1 MKRIE
6 PRQKARSPT
15 SLIPLILIIVAA
27 VALSISGVAVAKK
40 CDNPPCG
47 GGGGGGDAPAEFTA
61 ALVSGGFTFDAV
73 DVSLNRKG
81 NTYSSTVG
89 LSMIRPD
96 DSNEAMQW
104 DDVFAVCPELFFS
117 DEVPSVWAPN
127 NWTIDNS
134 GGKNAGKV
142 GSNIRVSFRDV
153 SVPDYPEVVLDFGLI
168 GVLEEELPPTSGTIS
183 VVLTKFNFFGAGNP
197 PAGCSSG
204 TLDLYKEYS
213 VLEITRK

>member
-1 MKRIE
+1 MKQIE
-6 PRQKARSPT
+6 LKLKARSPAN
-15 SLIPLILIIVAA
+15 LMPPILVIVAA
-27 VALSISGVAVAKK
+27 VALSVSGVAVAKK

-47 GGGGGGDAPAEFTA
+47 GGGGGDAQAEYTA
-61 ALVSGGFTFDAV
+61 ALVSGAFKFDAI
-73 DVSLNRKG
+73 DVSLNKKG

-96 DSNEAMQW
+96 DFDESMQW
-104 DDVFAVCPELFFS
+104 DDVFAVCPELFFG
-117 DEVPSVWAPN
+117 DEVASIWAPD

-142 GSNIRVSFRDV
+142 GSTIRVSFRDV
-153 SVPDYPEVVLDFGLI
+153 SVPDFPEVVLDFGLI

-183 VVLTKFNFFGAGNP
+183 IELTKFNFFGAGNP

-204 TLDLYKEYS
+204 TQNLYKEFS